1 MYMQSLSCPSAAIP
15 PAAHCTA
22 LRGALSEDDSNLPGG
37 RGGED
42 MISLTGSMGAACHYD
57 FKKASW
63 ALRVTLHP
71 LLSWL

>member
-1 MYMQSLSCPSAAIP
+1 MQSLSCPSAAIP

-37 RGGED
+37 EGAD
-42 MISLTGSMGAACHYD
+42 TVSLLGSMGAARRYD
-57 FKKASW
+57 FKKASR

>member
-1 MYMQSLSCPSAAIP
+1 MQCLSCPSAAIP

-22 LRGALSEDDSNLPGG
+22 LRGALSEDDSNLPVGG
-37 RGGED
+37 GG
-42 MISLTGSMGAACHYD
+42 MISLTGSMGAARHYD
-57 FKKASW
+57 FKKASR